1 MAEVAD
7 DLSHIRAY
15 NTQKGP
21 RCTTGLLF
29 SGMDPDLLDTVKRA
43 IADPTIE
50 NKAIVRW
57 LETEKAISI
66 SFYAFQR
73 HARGECRCG

>member
-7 DLSHIRAY
+7 DLSSIRAY
-15 NTQKGP
+15 NRQRGP
-21 RCTTGLLF
+21 RCTTGILF
-29 SGMDPDLLDTVKRA
+29 SALDPAILDTVNRA

-57 LETEKAISI
+57 LDSEKGIHVSPD
-66 SFYAFQR
+66 SFQR